1 MYCRNIFKW
10 GLVLKISSKEIQL
23 CNRNLYLM
31 DDLRTT
37 TFFSFKIACM
47 CHRPAVVEGQFK
59 LSYNSA
65 NVRPSVINS
74 LPYIFASF
82 FYLQLHTMNTV
93 SHGILLPQKVNKLK
107 SCLNAKTLHSKWL

>member
-1 MYCRNIFKW
+1 MGSCFEGLLERDTIVQLEFIFDGWFK
-10 GLVLKISSKEIQL
+10 
-23 CNRNLYLM
+23 NYN
-31 DDLRTT
+31 
-37 TFFSFKIACM
+37 FFRFKHACM
-47 CHRPAVVEGQFK
+47 CHCPTVVDGQ
-59 LSYNSA
+59 LRLTYNSA